1 MSLLTPEPGL
11 IFWMLLSFGIVVFVL
26 TKYGFP
32 VILKMVEQRKNF
44 IEESLLSARK
54 AREELGKLQENS
66 EALLAKTRLEQA
78 NILRETARLQE
89 QLIERAREDARIESN
104 KLIVTA
110 RRQMEAEKE
119 EALLSLRNEVTLL
132 SVELAEKILRKKLGT
147 KEEQMNLIDSLME
160 EIKISKS

>member
-89 QLIERAREDARIESN
+89 QLIERAREDARIESD

>member
-11 IFWMLLSFGIVVFVL
+11 IFWMLLSFGIVVLVL

-32 VILKMVEQRKNF
+32 VILKMVEQRKKF

-54 AREELGKLQENS
+54 AREELSKLQETS

-78 NILRETARLQE
+78 NILRETSRLQE
-89 QLIERAREDARIESN
+89 QLIDKAREEARLESD
-104 KLIVTA
+104 KLIVSA
-110 RRQMEAEKE
+110 RRQIEAEKE
-119 EALLSLRNEVTLL
+119 EALLTLRNEVTLL
-132 SVELAEKILRKKLGT
+132 SVDLAEKILRKKLGT
-147 KEEQMNLIDSLME
+147 KEEQMSLIDSLME

>member
-54 AREELGKLQENS
+54 AREELGKLQETS

-78 NILRETARLQE
+78 NILQETSRLQE
-89 QLIERAREDARIESN
+89 QLIDKAREKARMESD
-104 KLIVTA
+104 KLIVFA
-110 RRQMEAEKE
+110 RRQIEAEKE

-132 SVELAEKILRKKLGT
+132 SVDLAEKILRKKLGT
-147 KEEQMNLIDSLME
+147 KEDQISLIDSLME

>member
-89 QLIERAREDARIESN
+89 QLIERAREDARIESD

-119 EALLSLRNEVTLL
+119 EALLSLRNEVTQL